1 MTAGLF
7 GYPVLSTTLVKVPM
21 FVADACE
28 HNTHRMNVPNLP
40 QWDFW
45 PLVAG
50 LVGISFLLL
59 IVFLAL
65 WWFAFR
71 NKTKAKEQN
80 RKIKVRATCPP
91 TVSSYSLLTP
101 HTHHRTRTM
110 HQTEG
115 PFETAAQGLRAGAQ
129 EHGVEQPQS
138 IFDGHPA
145 IGRPP
150 PHLYRLST
158 VQHTTPPHTHIAH
171 HTRSSLS
178 RAYSRKQG
186 RPSIPS

>member
-1 MTAGLF
+1 
-7 GYPVLSTTLVKVPM
+7 
-21 FVADACE
+21 
-28 HNTHRMNVPNLP
+28 MNVPNLP

-59 IVFLAL
+59 IVLLVL

-80 RKIKVRATCPP
+80 RKIKVRAICPTPPP
-91 TVSSYSLLTP
+91 TASYSLLTP
-101 HTHHRTRTM
+101 SSHTHYRTRTRT
-110 HQTEG
+110 HSQQYTEG
-115 PFETAAQGLRAGAQ
+115 SFEIATQGLGAGAQ

-150 PHLYRLST
+150 PHFCRPST
-158 VQHTTPPHTHIAH
+158 VRHDTHR
-171 HTRSSLS
+171 TCT
-178 RAYSRKQG
+178 
-186 RPSIPS
+186 